1 MGVWYHFT
9 HYVLSYKKTF
19 HEIFNIRKFW
29 SLKKNVFKID
39 IQHKFT
45 VIGNYGNEQT
55 ESNIIKIEDEKEFQ
69 QRLDSRKIT
78 PKYKNTQKIID
89 RMFDTCS
96 SMSKVQNNQLEITKD
111 EVQLAIKTLPEHK
124 CHDTAGLKNE
134 VLRSGGVTHF
144 SIQLQKYLIV
154 LKRKTTTRTM
164 GSTYSNCSKV
174 KVQRR
179 Y

>member
-1 MGVWYHFT
+1 MF
-9 HYVLSYKKTF
+9 
-19 HEIFNIRKFW
+19 
-29 SLKKNVFKID
+29 KND

-45 VIGNYGNEQT
+45 VIDNYGSEQT

-78 PKYKNTQKIID
+78 PKYKNTQKITD

-111 EVQLAIKTLPEHK
+111 EVQLAIKTLTEHK

-134 VLRSGGVTHF
+134 VLRSG
-144 SIQLQKYLIV
+144 
-154 LKRKTTTRTM
+154 
-164 GSTYSNCSKV
+164 
-174 KVQRR
+174 
-179 Y
+179 